1 MVNAYYDGILRAFLC
16 EQNMLRGRLWG
27 AIDFAMLRNGEAYLV
42 MPDGVKIYFDFFDP
56 LVVAETWLYEM
67 HFLGYDLSKWFI
79 LDVGAYIGDTALYYT
94 KKGLLL
100 LL

>member
-1 MVNAYYDGILRAFLC
+1 
-16 EQNMLRGRLWG
+16 MLRSRLWG
-27 AIDFAMLRNGEAYLV
+27 AIDLVMSRDGETYLV